1 MKALKNIIQF
11 VKSAWIEKEGYNSID
26 NCPITVFDEI
36 CSSGNVS
43 LLKWEDKEKNW
54 QAWERINRQYTD
66 TYGVSE
72 DYKMLVKLRLIC
84 FNLRKEILSG
94 KIWKKPFLVER
105 ERQIE
110 ELANKT
116 KSDIYESITMIS
128 QILGM
133 QLDMKITIREFMAYS
148 QSIKKRQSIK

>member
-1 MKALKNIIQF
+1 
-11 VKSAWIEKEGYNSID
+11 
-26 NCPITVFDEI
+26 
-36 CSSGNVS
+36 
-43 LLKWEDKEKNW
+43 
-54 QAWERINRQYTD
+54 
-66 TYGVSE
+66 
-72 DYKMLVKLRLIC
+72 MLVKLRLIC
-84 FNLRKEILSG
+84 FNLRKEILGG

-128 QILGM
+128 QTIGM

>member
-1 MKALKNIIQF
+1 MSKIKKLIRFI
-11 VKSAWIEKEGYNSID
+11 KSAWHEQEGYNSID

-36 CSSGNVS
+36 CSTSNVS
-43 LLKWEDKEKNW
+43 LLGWTEKEENW
-54 QAWERINRQYTD
+54 KAWENINKQYTD